1 MFLVVLFT
9 QTAYGLENSLTYL
22 NMQLNIYT
30 RWWFLADDAEWIG
43 VSSALNSIASL
54 FHKVRPHRWQPRCM
68 NRQTK
73 LLQITMSSLSC
84 ILVDYVCWRNVVWR
98 ALKEHWIQR
107 NGCQLVSDVRPR
119 RLHSRDSVTCAVQ
132 LSTVTGVLS
141 LLANWTKIQCD
152 SLQEIFSVTRPQCL
166 VTSCN

>member
-107 NGCQLVSDVRPR
+107 DGCQLVSDVRPR
-119 RLHSRDSVTCAVQ
+119 RLHSRDSVSCAVR
-132 LSTVTGVLS
+132 LPTVTGALS
-141 LLANWTKIQCD
+141 LLANRTETMWQSTRGCFGYTVTV
-152 SLQEIFSVTRPQCL
+152 FSDFL
-166 VTSCN
+166 